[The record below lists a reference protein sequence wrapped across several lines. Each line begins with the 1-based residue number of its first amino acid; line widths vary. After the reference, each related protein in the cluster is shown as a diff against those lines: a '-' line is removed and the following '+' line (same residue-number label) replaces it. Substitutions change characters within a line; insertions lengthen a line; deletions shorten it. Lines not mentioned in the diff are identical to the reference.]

1 MTKEEIA
8 EKFSFIDQDG
18 DGKIS
23 FAEVSYAAVFRKT
36 YPASY
41 AAATYAAI
49 FGDEMTYNEF
59 KTLDLDGDG
68 HLNIDEVTAVA
79 THDEDISNEQVF
91 DYIDQD
97 NNGLISFAEANNTAF
112 FRNEEM
118 ANSAFRLFDF
128 DGDGH
133 LNFEEVLSIASD
145 DFSSIDKD
153 NNGFI
158 SFAEARDAMNTF
170 DDYRYTEMTD
180 EEIEEQL
187 RQADID

>member
-8 EKFSFIDQDG
+8 EQFSIVDLDE

-23 FAEVSYAAVFRKT
+23 FAELNKAAVF
-36 YPASY
+36 
-41 AAATYAAI
+41 
-49 FGDEMTYNEF
+49 GEEMTNNQF
-59 KTLDLDGDG
+59 TIFDFDGDG
-68 HLNIDEVTAVA
+68 HLNFEEIVA
-79 THDEDISNEQVF
+79 AHDGEISNEQVF

-97 NNGLISFAEANNTAF
+97 NNGLISFAEANNTAIF
-112 FRNEEM
+112 TEEM
-118 ANSAFRLFDF
+118 TDSAFRLFDF

-187 RQADID
+187 RQADIDGDGQINFDEFVAGM